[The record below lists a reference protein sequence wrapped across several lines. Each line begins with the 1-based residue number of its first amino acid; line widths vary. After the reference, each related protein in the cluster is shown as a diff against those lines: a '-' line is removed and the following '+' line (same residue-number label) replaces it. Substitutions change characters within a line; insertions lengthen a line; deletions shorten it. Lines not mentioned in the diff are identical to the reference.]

1 MGKTITRPAALVRQ
15 NDLRLYATSL
25 KVADLLIPNFYDIE
39 RLDPERP
46 DSPGYQRLLNKAR
59 AKKLADYLVSGQ
71 SNADAFLPT
80 SIFLATDKDVVF
92 EPETNSITIDISSVG
107 PFGVVDGQHRIEGL
121 KMASERNRA
130 LLDFEVPV
138 NIAVNLPKLDQM
150 CHFLIVNTTQK
161 SVDHAVEQRIFA
173 RITESLSFQDVPSL
187 PRWIRRIV
195 ESEDDKRAL
204 SIVDYLNETDTSP
217 WHNRV
222 LMANQTNKN
231 AYVNQGTFVKAVKKY
246 VLAANNPISER
257 PSDEQQK
264 ICLNYWKALASI
276 LDVGRPTVLYKYN
289 GVELFSKLSSQ
300 FFYSLQNRSDFKV
313 STMQGLLSATFENLE
328 GDYAGVGHPDWWV
341 SGTGAA
347 SSLNSAAINKVHQ
360 ELARALA
367 KSQSRSDIQL

>member
-1 MGKTITRPAALVRQ
+1 MTKTITRPAALVHQ
-15 NDLRLYATSL
+15 NSLKLYATSL
-25 KVADLLIPNFYDIE
+25 KVADLLVPKFYDIE

-71 SNADAFLPT
+71 SNEDAFLPT
-80 SIFLATDKDVVF
+80 SIFLATDKDVLF
-92 EPETNSITIDISSVG
+92 DSRTNSITIDVGSVG
-107 PFGVVDGQHRIEGL
+107 PFSVVDGQHRIEGL
-121 KMASERNRA
+121 KMASERNSA
-130 LLDFEVPV
+130 LLNFEVPV
-138 NIAVNLPKLDQM
+138 NIAVNLPKIDQM

-161 SVDHAVEQRIFA
+161 SVDRAVEQRIFA

-204 SIVDYLNETDTSP
+204 SIVDFLNETASSP
-217 WHNRV
+217 WHNKV

-246 VLAANNPISER
+246 LLTASNPVSER

-264 ICLNYWKALASI
+264 ICLNYWKALAAI
-276 LDVGRPTVLYKYN
+276 LDVGKPTVLYKYN

-300 FFYSLQNRSDFKV
+300 FFYTLQNRNDFKV
-313 STMQGLLSATFENLE
+313 ATMTSLFSTTFENLE
-328 GDYAGVGHPDWWV
+328 GEYAGVGHPDWWI

-367 KSQSRSDIQL
+367 KSQSKSDIQL